1 MERRELTPEERL
13 LVYKNRRNA
22 IPKVVKSLADSPAED
37 AELRFNDLT
46 PPYISTVKT

>member
-37 AELRFNDLT
+37 LAS
-46 PPYISTVKT
+46 PV